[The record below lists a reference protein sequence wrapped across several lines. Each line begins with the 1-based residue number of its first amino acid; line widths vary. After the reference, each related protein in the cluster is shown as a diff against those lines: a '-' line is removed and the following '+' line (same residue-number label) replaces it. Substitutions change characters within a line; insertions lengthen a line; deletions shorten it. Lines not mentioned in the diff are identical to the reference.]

1 MDELIKRIN
10 ELAKKKKT
18 VGLTPAELEEQAQLR
33 KKYLEN
39 FRAGFKQRLE
49 NIDVETPDG
58 KVRPLTDYKK
68 KKSAGLTK
76 EEAKEQIEL
85 RQQYLDKFR
94 EGFKQR
100 LENIDVETPDGKV
113 RPLTD
118 FKKKNNDNIQ

>member
-10 ELAKKKKT
+10 ELA
-18 VGLTPAELEEQAQLR
+18 
-33 KKYLEN
+33 
-39 FRAGFKQRLE
+39 
-49 NIDVETPDG
+49 
-58 KVRPLTDYKK
+58 KK

-100 LENIDVETPDGKV
+100 LENIDVETPDGK
-113 RPLTD
+113 
-118 FKKKNNDNIQ
+118 KNNDNIQ

>member
-1 MDELIKRIN
+1 MAENLLTRIN

-18 VGLTPAELEEQAQLR
+18 VGLTPQELEEQAHLR

-68 KKSAGLTK
+68 KK
-76 EEAKEQIEL
+76 
-85 RQQYLDKFR
+85 
-94 EGFKQR
+94 
-100 LENIDVETPDGKV
+100 
-113 RPLTD
+113 
-118 FKKKNNDNIQ
+118 

>member
-10 ELAKKKKT
+10 ELAKKKKA

-68 KKSAGLTK
+68 KK
-76 EEAKEQIEL
+76 
-85 RQQYLDKFR
+85 
-94 EGFKQR
+94 
-100 LENIDVETPDGKV
+100 
-113 RPLTD
+113 
-118 FKKKNNDNIQ
+118 

>member
-18 VGLTPAELEEQAQLR
+18 VGLTPDELEEQAKLR

-39 FRAGFKQRLE
+39 FRVGFKQRLE

-68 KKSAGLTK
+68 KK
-76 EEAKEQIEL
+76 
-85 RQQYLDKFR
+85 
-94 EGFKQR
+94 
-100 LENIDVETPDGKV
+100 
-113 RPLTD
+113 
-118 FKKKNNDNIQ
+118 

>member
-18 VGLTPAELEEQAQLR
+18 VGLTPAELEEQARLR

-68 KKSAGLTK
+68 KK
-76 EEAKEQIEL
+76 
-85 RQQYLDKFR
+85 
-94 EGFKQR
+94 
-100 LENIDVETPDGKV
+100 
-113 RPLTD
+113 
-118 FKKKNNDNIQ
+118 

>member
-10 ELAKKKKT
+10 ELAKKKK
-18 VGLTPAELEEQAQLR
+18 
-33 KKYLEN
+33 
-39 FRAGFKQRLE
+39 
-49 NIDVETPDG
+49 
-58 KVRPLTDYKK
+58 
-68 KKSAGLTK
+68 SAGLTK
-76 EEAKEQIEL
+76 EEAEEQIEL

-113 RPLTD
+113 RSLTE

>member
-10 ELAKKKKT
+10 ELAKKKK
-18 VGLTPAELEEQAQLR
+18 
-33 KKYLEN
+33 
-39 FRAGFKQRLE
+39 
-49 NIDVETPDG
+49 
-58 KVRPLTDYKK
+58 
-68 KKSAGLTK
+68 SAGLTK
-76 EEAKEQIEL
+76 EEAEEQIEL

-113 RPLTD
+113 RPLPE

>member
-1 MDELIKRIN
+1 MDKLIKRIN

-39 FRAGFKQRLE
+39 FRAVFKQRLE

-68 KKSAGLTK
+68 KK
-76 EEAKEQIEL
+76 
-85 RQQYLDKFR
+85 
-94 EGFKQR
+94 
-100 LENIDVETPDGKV
+100 
-113 RPLTD
+113 
-118 FKKKNNDNIQ
+118 

>member
-18 VGLTPAELEEQAQLR
+18 VGLTPAEFEEQAQLR

-39 FRAGFKQRLE
+39 FRAGFRQRLE

-68 KKSAGLTK
+68 KK
-76 EEAKEQIEL
+76 
-85 RQQYLDKFR
+85 
-94 EGFKQR
+94 
-100 LENIDVETPDGKV
+100 
-113 RPLTD
+113 
-118 FKKKNNDNIQ
+118 

>member
-10 ELAKKKKT
+10 ELA
-18 VGLTPAELEEQAQLR
+18 
-33 KKYLEN
+33 
-39 FRAGFKQRLE
+39 
-49 NIDVETPDG
+49 
-58 KVRPLTDYKK
+58 KK

-113 RPLTD
+113 RSLTD

>member
-49 NIDVETPDG
+49 NIGVETPDG

-68 KKSAGLTK
+68 KK
-76 EEAKEQIEL
+76 
-85 RQQYLDKFR
+85 
-94 EGFKQR
+94 
-100 LENIDVETPDGKV
+100 
-113 RPLTD
+113 
-118 FKKKNNDNIQ
+118 

>member
-10 ELAKKKKT
+10 GG
-18 VGLTPAELEEQAQLR
+18 VDEEV
-33 KKYLEN
+33 K
-39 FRAGFKQRLE
+39 
-49 NIDVETPDG
+49 VPDFFG
-58 KVRPLTDYKK
+58 K
-68 KKSAGLTK
+68 TK
-76 EEAKEQIEL
+76 EEAEEQIEL

-113 RPLTD
+113 RPLTE

>member
-10 ELAKKKKT
+10 ELAKKKK
-18 VGLTPAELEEQAQLR
+18 
-33 KKYLEN
+33 
-39 FRAGFKQRLE
+39 
-49 NIDVETPDG
+49 
-58 KVRPLTDYKK
+58 
-68 KKSAGLTK
+68 SAGLTK
-76 EEAKEQIEL
+76 EEAEEQIEL

-113 RPLTD
+113 RLLTE